1 VNSSHVQTPSAL
13 DWIDEEL
20 STLDAKRLLREL
32 RTSRRL
38 DIARCRIDGRE
49 LIDFGSNDYLALA
62 ANARVVAAACQ
73 PSTTWGSAA
82 SPLVGGY
89 SPSHEKLARRLAGF
103 EGTEAALVFASG
115 YAANVG
121 TITSLVSQGD
131 VVFSDQLNHASI
143 IDGCRLSR
151 ATIRAYPHGDVE
163 TLAKMLAND
172 SGSSRRL
179 IVTDSLFSMDG
190 DWAPLVELANL
201 AERYAAMF
209 MVDEAHATGVFGSH
223 GRGLCEELDVENRV
237 HIRVGTL
244 SKALG
249 SVGGFVCGSESLVGW
264 LVNRAR
270 PFVFSTA
277 HPAAAC
283 EAAIESLAIVES
295 QPRRGEELQRRAVLL
310 RDRLGEQGWNLGR
323 STSQI
328 IPVIVGDA
336 ERALDLSQ
344 HLHQRGFYVP
354 AIRPPSVGAGE
365 SRLRISLSWGHTVE
379 MIDALVDALGQPRF

>member
-1 VNSSHVQTPSAL
+1 MRSSRIQAPSAL
-13 DWIDEEL
+13 DWIDDEL
-20 STLDAKRLLREL
+20 SDLDAGQLLRKL
-32 RTSRRL
+32 RTSQRVGV
-38 DIARCRIDGRE
+38 ARCRIDGHD
-49 LIDFGSNDYLALA
+49 LIDFGSNDYLGLA
-62 ANARVVAAACQ
+62 AEPRVMEAACAKLA
-73 PSTTWGSAA
+73 TWGSAA

-89 SPSHEKLARRLAGF
+89 SPSHETLAKRLAHF

-131 VVFSDQLNHASI
+131 IVFSDQLNHASI

-151 ATIRAYPHGDVE
+151 ATIRAFPHRDVE
-163 TLAKMLAND
+163 TLAEMLAND
-172 SGSSRRL
+172 SSSGRRL

-190 DWAPLVELANL
+190 DWAPLVELADL
-201 AERYAAMF
+201 AEQYGAML

-223 GRGLCEELDVENRV
+223 GRGLCEELGVEDRV

-249 SVGGFVCGSESLVGW
+249 SLGGFVCGSRSLIGW

-283 EAAIESLAIVES
+283 EAAREALVIVES
-295 QPRRGEELQRRAVLL
+295 QPQRGTELQCSAAEL
-310 RDRLGEQGWNLGR
+310 RDRLGRQGWNLGR
-323 STSQI
+323 SASQI
-328 IPVIVGDA
+328 IPIVVGEA
-336 ERALDLSQ
+336 EKALELSQ
-344 HLHQRGFYVP
+344 RLHQQGFYVP
-354 AIRPPSVGAGE
+354 AIRPPSVPSGQ
-365 SRLRISLSWGHTVE
+365 SRLRISLSWGHTAE
-379 MIDALVDALGQPRF
+379 MIDALVDALGQQRF